1 MLVLNIF
8 HINNN
13 YNNIKKNKKKGDLFM
28 KLKIKQNILMEHLN
42 YVIKGISSKN
52 LIPILNCIKFELTND
67 GLYLMST
74 DNEVAIKTFIPKD
87 KIENIDVCGDIVVS
101 GKYIYE
107 IIKKLP
113 NEVINIEE
121 VMESKLFINT
131 SNSSFNLNCN
141 NASDFPVLDL
151 EDNKNPIII
160 SKKMFKSIINQTLF
174 ATSTQE
180 SRPALT
186 GLNFKIEEDTLECVA
201 TDSYRLAKKIIKLNE
216 KVVEKIN
223 IIIPTKNL
231 YELVK
236 LFNDDEG
243 DLELHIFNNKIIF
256 KFNSIIMMSRLVN
269 GTYPDT
275 SKLIPTSFSVTMN
288 IKLNDLYNAIDRASL
303 LTNESDKNTIKLES
317 TENSIKLSSNIPE
330 IGNVEE
336 TVSLGNTV
344 EDGFR
349 IAFSSR
355 YMMDAL
361 RSFEGEEVEL
371 LFNGEVKPIIIR
383 STDDDSLIQL
393 ILPIRTY

>member
-1 MLVLNIF
+1 
-8 HINNN
+8 
-13 YNNIKKNKKKGDLFM
+13 M

-87 KIENIDVCGDIVVS
+87 KIENIDVCGEIVVS

-141 NASDFPVLDL
+141 NASDFPMLDL
-151 EDNKNPIII
+151 EDNKNPITI

-186 GLNFKIEEDTLECVA
+186 GLNFKIEGDTLECVA
-201 TDSYRLAKKIIKLNE
+201 TDSYRLAKKIIKLESN
-216 KVVEKIN
+216 VVEKIN

-288 IKLNDLYNAIDRASL
+288 VKLNDLYNAIDRASL

-317 TENSIKLSSNIPE
+317 TDNSIKLSSNIPE

-336 TVSLGNTV
+336 TVSLGNSV

-371 LFNGEVKPIIIR
+371 LFNGEVKPIILK

>member
-1 MLVLNIF
+1 
-8 HINNN
+8 
-13 YNNIKKNKKKGDLFM
+13 M

-74 DNEVAIKTFIPKD
+74 DNEVAIKTFIPKE
-87 KIENIDVCGDIVVS
+87 KIENIDVCGEIVVS

-121 VMESKLFINT
+121 VMESKLYINT

-141 NASDFPVLDL
+141 NASDFPMLDL
-151 EDNKNPIII
+151 EENKNPIII
-160 SKKMFKSIINQTLF
+160 SKSMFKSIINQTLF

-186 GLNFKIEEDTLECVA
+186 GLNFKIEDDILECVA
-201 TDSYRLAKKIIKLNE
+201 TDSYRLAKKIIKLDN

-236 LFNDDEG
+236 LFNDEEG
-243 DLELHIFNNKIIF
+243 DLELHIFNNKVIF
-256 KFNSIIMMSRLVN
+256 KFNSIVMMSRLVN

-275 SKLIPTSFSVTMN
+275 SKLIPTSFNITMDV
-288 IKLNDLYNAIDRASL
+288 KLDDLYNAIDRASL
-303 LTNESDKNTIKLES
+303 LTNESDKNTIKLE
-317 TENSIKLSSNIPE
+317 TGENSIKLSSNIPE

-336 TVSLGNTV
+336 TVSLNNNIYD
-344 EDGFR
+344 EFR

-361 RSFEGEEVEL
+361 RSFEGDEVEL
-371 LFNGEVKPIIIR
+371 LFNGEVKPIIVKEKGN
-383 STDDDSLIQL
+383 DNLIQL

>member
-1 MLVLNIF
+1 
-8 HINNN
+8 
-13 YNNIKKNKKKGDLFM
+13 M

-87 KIENIDVCGDIVVS
+87 KIENIDVCGEIVVS

-141 NASDFPVLDL
+141 NASDFPMLDL
-151 EDNKNPIII
+151 EDNKNPITI

-186 GLNFKIEEDTLECVA
+186 GLNFKIEGNTLECVA
-201 TDSYRLAKKIIKLNE
+201 TDSYRLAKKIIKLESN
-216 KVVEKIN
+216 VVEKIN

-288 IKLNDLYNAIDRASL
+288 VKLNDLYNAIDRASL

-336 TVSLGNTV
+336 TVSLGNSV

-371 LFNGEVKPIIIR
+371 LFNGEVKPIILK

>member
-1 MLVLNIF
+1 
-8 HINNN
+8 
-13 YNNIKKNKKKGDLFM
+13 M
-28 KLKIKQNILMEHLN
+28 KLQIKQNILMEHLN

-52 LIPILNCIKFELTND
+52 LIPILNCIKFELSND

-74 DNEVAIKTFIPKD
+74 DNDIAIKTFIPRD
-87 KIENIDVCGDIVVS
+87 KIENIDVCGEIVVS

-113 NEVINIEE
+113 NEIINIEE
-121 VMESKLFINT
+121 VMESKLYINT

-141 NASDFPVLDL
+141 NASDFPTLEL

-160 SKKMFKSIINQTLF
+160 SKKMFKTIISQTLF
-174 ATSTQE
+174 ATSQQE

-186 GLNFKIEEDTLECVA
+186 GLNFKLEGNTLECVA
-201 TDSYRLAKKIIKLNE
+201 TDSYRLAKKIITFDND
-216 KVVEKIN
+216 VIEKIN

-236 LFNDDEG
+236 LFNDEEG
-243 DLELHIFNNKIIF
+243 NLELHIFNNKVIF
-256 KFNSIIMMSRLVN
+256 KFNSIVMLSRLVN

-275 SKLIPTSFSVTMN
+275 SKLIPTDFSVTMKV
-288 IKLNDLYNAIDRASL
+288 KLNDLYNAIDRASL
-303 LTNESDKNTIKLES
+303 LTNESDKNTIKLEC
-317 TENSIKLSSNIPE
+317 NGDSIKLSSNIPE

-336 TVSLGNTV
+336 TVSLIDSFN
-344 EDGFR
+344 DDFR
-349 IAFSSR
+349 IAFSSK

-361 RSFEGEEVEL
+361 RAFDGEEVEL
-371 LFNGEVKPIIIR
+371 LFNGEVKPIILKDVK
-383 STDDDSLIQL
+383 SADLIQL